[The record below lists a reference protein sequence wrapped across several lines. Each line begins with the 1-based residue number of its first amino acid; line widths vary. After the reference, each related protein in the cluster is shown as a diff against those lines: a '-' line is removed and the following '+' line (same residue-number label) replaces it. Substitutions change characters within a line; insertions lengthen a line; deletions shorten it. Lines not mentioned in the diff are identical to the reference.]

1 MRQLQAES
9 WMHNRVRMVV
19 ASFLIKDL
27 HIGWWHGAD
36 WFMTYLRDG
45 DIAQNQL
52 NWQWVAGCGTDP
64 APYFRIFNPIK
75 QSEKF
80 DPDGTYIRRYVPELA
95 DVPDEHLH
103 EPWLRAGRGPAG
115 LPGSRS
121 WTTGRAQEGAGPLR
135 RGQPMTRAERLAALL
150 EQLVDAGR
158 LDVDEAAERHEV
170 SAATVRR
177 DLDYL
182 ADQQLLSRTHG
193 GAVPN
198 TTSYDLPLRFKATSR
213 GEAKQR
219 IARRAVEMLWPGCT
233 CALNGGTTTVEIA
246 RAIPGVQALHD
257 GVTVVTNAVNIATE
271 LTVRP
276 FIKIVVSGGVARPQ
290 TYELVGPIASETL
303 GRLTPICAFSGPRG
317 WT

>member
-1 MRQLQAES
+1 
-9 WMHNRVRMVV
+9 
-19 ASFLIKDL
+19 
-27 HIGWWHGAD
+27 
-36 WFMTYLRDG
+36 
-45 DIAQNQL
+45 
-52 NWQWVAGCGTDP
+52 
-64 APYFRIFNPIK
+64 
-75 QSEKF
+75 
-80 DPDGTYIRRYVPELA
+80 
-95 DVPDEHLH
+95 
-103 EPWLRAGRGPAG
+103 
-115 LPGSRS
+115 
-121 WTTGRAQEGAGPLR
+121 
-135 RGQPMTRAERLAALL
+135 MTRAQRLASLL
-150 EQLVDAGR
+150 EQLVADGR
-158 LDVDEAAERHEV
+158 LDVDQAAEQHGV

-198 TTSYDLPLRFKATSR
+198 TTSYDLPLRYKATSR

-246 RAIPGVQALHD
+246 RAIPGVNVLHS
-257 GVTVVTNAVNIATE
+257 GMTVVTNAVNLATE

-303 GRLTPICAFSGPRG
+303 GQLTPDLCFLGATGVDPSAGVTSDDEGEAAVNRVMVQRSRRTIVVADSVKLGRVGFARICDLTEVSGVLTDGGADPQVLAAIRDLG
-317 WT
+317 VEVFLA